1 MATVAGKWQTGRSLK
16 SGDTV
21 TKWDVV
27 SEQLPGLRILLGE
40 INSEWA
46 YLLKRL
52 AAVDPGIKIVGQVK
66 DPLDLLLQ
74 AKTLNADV
82 VVVSQLLDGGEPGI
96 CSHLVLELPNV
107 VIVLV
112 PVAAAPTMLTR
123 MVLYKDQLPASENSL
138 YAAIRSRL
146 EPI

>member
-1 MATVAGKWQTGRSLK
+1 MVSQK
-16 SGDTV
+16 SPV
-21 TKWDVV
+21 
-27 SEQLPGLRILLGE
+27 LRILLGE

-66 DPLDLLLQ
+66 DPLHLLLQ

-82 VVVSQLLDGGEPGI
+82 VVISQLLDGEEPGI

-112 PVAAAPTMLTR
+112 PVSTAPAMLTR
-123 MVLYKDQLPASENSL
+123 MVLYKDQLPASDKAL
-138 YAAIRSRL
+138 YAAIRGRL